1 MYISGTSL
9 FVIFSDFLSF
19 YFCRLKSRAERH
31 TFTLFSNLSCARL
44 HVPKCLIEI
53 VYRVLHYIF
62 KNSALHYNI
71 RYDFDLYRLQ
81 CIKSKLLIKRIFST
95 VLLCS
100 SSIWDLRSIQSRSNI
115 SNFRISRSQMF
126 FKIGVLRNFGNLL
139 RWLFLRLWQLWRI
152 LGGGGRFKEERR
164 DSKRH
169 VFLSIT

>member
-1 MYISGTSL
+1 MVKHTQTIRQLLPTNCLSVFNHLVGLALKGLNIIILIKQIISKSRPRKSADLDVYISGTSL

-19 YFCRLKSRAERH
+19 YFCRLKGRAERH

-71 RYDFDLYRLQ
+71 RYDFDLYRFQ

-100 SSIWDLRSIQSRSNI
+100 SSI
-115 SNFRISRSQMF
+115 
-126 FKIGVLRNFGNLL
+126 
-139 RWLFLRLWQLWRI
+139 
-152 LGGGGRFKEERR
+152 
-164 DSKRH
+164 
-169 VFLSIT
+169 